1 MRIFLVAACSLVL
14 FGCGSGPFFGGTA
27 DNIAST
33 FFERAQNGADAKE
46 LCDLASKAAAA
57 YLDEGDTKN
66 YEDFNRRKDTQCKQS
81 ERIEKMFGNLEE
93 SVRDLN

>member
-1 MRIFLVAACSLVL
+1 MKKFLIAACSLVL
-14 FGCGSGPFFGGTA
+14 FGCGNGA
-27 DNIAST
+27 DNLANT
-33 FFERAQNGADAKE
+33 FFERAQKGADAKE

-66 YEDFNRRKDTQCKQS
+66 YEDFNERKDVKCKQS
-81 ERIEKMFGNLEE
+81 ERIERMFGDLEN